1 MFTELG
7 KTPFM
12 RDIQLFWHSLFHAKR
27 AAGIRKAREQRLS
40 EMVEAKLELA
50 LDDASAALQL
60 PPSHPLVIASVI
72 FAAQREK
79 LRRDRD
85 EEERAEG
92 YPHCFGD
99 F

>member
-27 AAGIRKAREQRLS
+27 AAGMRKAREQRRS
-40 EMVEAKLELA
+40 EMVEAEIELK
-50 LDDASAALQL
+50 LDDASAILQL

-72 FAAQREK
+72 FAAQREQ

-85 EEERAEG
+85 EDD
-92 YPHCFGD
+92 YPRCFGD